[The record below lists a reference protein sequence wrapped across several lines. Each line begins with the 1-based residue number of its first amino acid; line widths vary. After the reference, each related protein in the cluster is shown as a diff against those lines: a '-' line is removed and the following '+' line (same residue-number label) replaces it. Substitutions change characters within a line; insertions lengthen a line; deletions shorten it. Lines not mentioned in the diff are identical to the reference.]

1 MSRTVLSMS
10 VCKKLVSFGF
20 LMDSEWIPFGI
31 PLVSHKFLLDSYWIP
46 IGFFMISLGSLW
58 SPIIGFLLD
67 SYYIPVGTLLD
78 SY

>member
-1 MSRTVLSMS
+1 MS

-58 SPIIGFLLD
+58 SRIIGFLLD

>member
-1 MSRTVLSMS
+1 
-10 VCKKLVSFGF
+10 
-20 LMDSEWIPFGI
+20 MDSEWIPFGI